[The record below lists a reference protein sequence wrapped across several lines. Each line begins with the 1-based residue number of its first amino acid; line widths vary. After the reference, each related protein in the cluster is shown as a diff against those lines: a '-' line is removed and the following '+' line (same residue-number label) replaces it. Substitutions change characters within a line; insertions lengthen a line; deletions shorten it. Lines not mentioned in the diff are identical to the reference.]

1 MRLAVPLLALL
12 ALSWATTADGLLYVS
27 PPASYRGPGLHGR
40 LRTSLRIAQEGSHRC
55 WQDQG
60 SHGCHAAAFLLL
72 PRAAALGHEHANDDA
87 EVAIN
92 WNHRAWPLGCSITPH
107 GLPHVAPHAQGF
119 LGEWHQGCD
128 VPDFFEPLVLSIV
141 ATSPWWTTNN
151 DSNVENPSLGEYGT
165 PEDALLAIM
174 HGLAHMAESHAFASA
189 WNTIIVV
196 FDLMSVAI
204 GLLLVLLA
212 VRPLSNAGAR
222 YNTLYFS
229 KQAEATR
236 ACAQLTWYKRTPRR
250 RTRFRV
256 IANRTS
262 SSSSPLLHT
271 PVPTMAPHVL
281 NPPPSPTRVSRLS
294 RDDSCA
300 SLPAVD
306 C

>member
-55 WQDQG
+55 WKDQG

-141 ATSPWWTTNN
+141 ACCRA
-151 DSNVENPSLGEYGT
+151 VLG
-165 PEDALLAIM
+165 
-174 HGLAHMAESHAFASA
+174 
-189 WNTIIVV
+189 
-196 FDLMSVAI
+196 AI
-204 GLLLVLLA
+204 GGVACVGRVHALAADDCCHPRSGVL
-212 VRPLSNAGAR
+212 
-222 YNTLYFS
+222 
-229 KQAEATR
+229 
-236 ACAQLTWYKRTPRR
+236 
-250 RTRFRV
+250 
-256 IANRTS
+256 
-262 SSSSPLLHT
+262 
-271 PVPTMAPHVL
+271 
-281 NPPPSPTRVSRLS
+281 
-294 RDDSCA
+294 
-300 SLPAVD
+300 
-306 C
+306 